1 VKIEYDPDI
10 NASIR
15 PDIAAMIKENVTE
28 PCECGC
34 DEIYV
39 SLQSENMIDVKCY
52 DCGKSF
58 FELEIEIEEETTES

>member
-10 NASIR
+10 NTAIR

-28 PCECGC
+28 QCGCGC

-39 SLQSENMIDVKCY
+39 SLQSESMIDIKCY
-52 DCGKSF
+52 DCGKSY
-58 FELEIEIEEETTES
+58 FELEMEIEEETMEN